1 MITQEQLNQLL
12 EQTQEIA
19 KEVGAF
25 IRKERQHFDVEKVE
39 HKGFNDLVSYVDKEA
54 ERQIVEKLG
63 AIFPEA
69 GFITEEGTSTAQGEI
84 YNWVIDPLDGTTNFI
99 HGIPVFAVSIG
110 LMEKDEVIMGVVYE
124 VNRHECF
131 YAMKGGGAFCN
142 DTPIRVSKAPGLSAS
157 LISTGF
163 PYYNFELIDRYLNSM
178 KSLMQKTHGLR
189 RLGSAAVDLCYVAA
203 GRTEG
208 FFEYNLNS
216 YDVAAGVIIVQE
228 AGGKVTDFSG
238 GGDYIFGRNIVA
250 SNGCIHDHFLVVLDE
265 FWSDVSL
272 KGNTK

>member
-1 MITQEQLNQLL
+1 MLTQDQLSRLL
-12 EQTQEIA
+12 EETQAVA

-54 ERQIVEKLG
+54 ERQIVEKL
-63 AIFPEA
+63 ALILPEA
-69 GFITEEGTSTAQGEI
+69 GFITEEGTNSTQAEI

-99 HGIPVFAVSIG
+99 HGIPNFSVSIA
-110 LMEKDEVIMGVVYE
+110 LMEKEEVILGVVYE

-142 DTPIRVSKAPGLSAS
+142 DTKIKVSSAPNLAAS
-157 LISTGF
+157 LIATGF

-216 YDVAAGVIIVQE
+216 YDVAAGAIIVQE
-228 AGGKVTDFSG
+228 AGGKVTDFDG
-238 GGDYIFGRNIVA
+238 GGDYVFGRKIVA
-250 SNGCIHDHFLVVLDE
+250 SNGNIHSEFLIVLDE
-265 FWSDVSL
+265 FW
-272 KGNTK
+272 K